1 MSVDV
6 TRPKGTCHRCESQLI
21 SPEWVC
27 AKYRSFNW
35 LQRCVVW
42 NASARESGVDLFFRI
57 AFGCAWG
64 ALVLVWA
71 WGWHISKATSHRAEG
86 LNSLTPYLPVLIGV
100 ALLKMHVLPESWI
113 KEPLWP
119 HSLALEASGLA
130 VTVLGAGFAIWSR
143 VTLGR
148 NWSSVPQVKEQHE
161 LVVKGPY
168 RIVRHPIYTG
178 LILAVAGTGLA
189 LDKAIGLFMAVLV
202 FASYW
207 LKSRVEEKLMME
219 TFPKQY
225 PEYRRRVK
233 ALIPGIL

>member
-1 MSVDV
+1 
-6 TRPKGTCHRCESQLI
+6 
-21 SPEWVC
+21 
-27 AKYRSFNW
+27 
-35 LQRCVVW
+35 
-42 NASARESGVDLFFRI
+42 VDLFFRI

-71 WGWHISKATSHRAEG
+71 WGWRISKPTSHRAEG
-86 LNSLTPYLPVLIGV
+86 LNRLTPYLPVLIGV
-100 ALLKMHVLPESWI
+100 ALLQVHVLPESWI
-113 KEPLWP
+113 KETLWT
-119 HSLALEASGLA
+119 HSLALDAVGLA
-130 VTVLGAGFAIWSR
+130 VTVLGAVFAIWSR

-189 LDKAIGLFMAVLV
+189 QNKGIWLIMVVLI

-207 LKSRVEEKLMME
+207 LKIRVEERLMME
-219 TFPKQY
+219 TFPGEY

>member
-1 MSVDV
+1 
-6 TRPKGTCHRCESQLI
+6 
-21 SPEWVC
+21 
-27 AKYRSFNW
+27 
-35 LQRCVVW
+35 
-42 NASARESGVDLFFRI
+42 VDLFFRI

-64 ALVLVWA
+64 VLVLVWA
-71 WGWHISKATSHRAEG
+71 LGWRASKPRSRTAGGMSG
-86 LNSLTPYLPVLIGV
+86 LTPYLPVLIGF
-100 ALLKMHVLPESWI
+100 ALLWVHVLPERWI

-119 HSLALEASGLA
+119 QSLVLDAAGLA
-130 VTVLGAGFAIWSR
+130 ITVLGAVFAIWSR

-178 LILAVAGTGLA
+178 LILAVAGTALA
-189 LDKAIGLFMAVLV
+189 QNRGIGLFMVVLL

-207 LKSRVEEKLMME
+207 LKIRVEEKLMME
-219 TFPKQY
+219 TFPVEY

>member
-1 MSVDV
+1 VD
-6 TRPKGTCHRCESQLI
+6 T
-21 SPEWVC
+21 
-27 AKYRSFNW
+27 
-35 LQRCVVW
+35 
-42 NASARESGVDLFFRI
+42 FFRF

-71 WGWHISKATSHRAEG
+71 WGWRISKPKSRTAEG
-86 LNSLTPYLPVLIGV
+86 LNSLTPYLPVLIGA
-100 ALLKMHVLPESWI
+100 ALLRVHVLPESWI

-119 HSLALEASGLA
+119 QHTLALDAAGLA
-130 VTVLGAGFAIWSR
+130 VTVVGTVFAIWSR
-143 VTLGR
+143 LTLGR

-189 LDKAIGLFMAVLV
+189 LDKGIGLFMVVLI
-202 FASYW
+202 FASYG
-207 LKSRVEEKLMME
+207 LKIRVEERLMME
-219 TFPKQY
+219 TFPEEY

>member
-6 TRPKGTCHRCESQLI
+6 TRPKGTCHRCESQVI
-21 SPEWVC
+21 GPEWVC
-27 AKYRSFNW
+27 AKCGTVNW

-71 WGWHISKATSHRAEG
+71 WGWRISKATSHRAEG

-161 LVVKGPY
+161 LVVKGTLPD
-168 RIVRHPIYTG
+168 RPPSHLHRPDSGGRRHWAGPGQGNRVIHG
-178 LILAVAGTGLA
+178 GAGFCQLLAQKPRGRKIDDGNL
-189 LDKAIGLFMAVLV
+189 
-202 FASYW
+202 
-207 LKSRVEEKLMME
+207 
-219 TFPKQY
+219 P
-225 PEYRRRVK
+225 
-233 ALIPGIL
+233 

>member
-1 MSVDV
+1 M
-6 TRPKGTCHRCESQLI
+6 E
-21 SPEWVC
+21 
-27 AKYRSFNW
+27 
-35 LQRCVVW
+35 
-42 NASARESGVDLFFRI
+42 LFFRI

-71 WGWHISKATSHRAEG
+71 WGWRNSKATSHRAPG
-86 LNSLTPYLPVLIGV
+86 LNSLIPYLPVLIGA
-100 ALLKMHVLPESWI
+100 ALLKMPVLPDSWI

-119 HSLALEASGLA
+119 HSFALDAAGLA
-130 VTVLGAGFAIWSR
+130 ITVLGVVFAIWSR

-148 NWSSVPQVKEQHE
+148 NWSSVPQVKQQHE

-178 LILAVAGTGLA
+178 LILAVAGTGLS
-189 LDKAIGLFMAVLV
+189 LDKGIGLCMAALV

-207 LKSRVEEKLMME
+207 LKIRVEEKLMME
-219 TFPKQY
+219 TFPEAY

>member
-1 MSVDV
+1 ME
-6 TRPKGTCHRCESQLI
+6 C
-21 SPEWVC
+21 
-27 AKYRSFNW
+27 
-35 LQRCVVW
+35 
-42 NASARESGVDLFFRI
+42 ARESGVDLFFRI
-57 AFGCAWG
+57 SFGCAWG

-71 WGWHISKATSHRAEG
+71 WGWRNHKPISHRAEG
-86 LNSLTPYLPVLIGV
+86 WKSLTPYLPLLIGV
-100 ALLKMHVLPESWI
+100 VLLRAHVLPESWI

-119 HSLALEASGLA
+119 HSLALDAIGLSI
-130 VTVLGAGFAIWSR
+130 TVVGVVFAIWSR

-178 LILAVAGTGLA
+178 LILTVAGTGLA
-189 LDKAIGLFMAVLV
+189 VDRGIGLFMALLV

-219 TFPKQY
+219 TFPEQY

-233 ALIPGIL
+233 ALIPGVF

>member
-1 MSVDV
+1 MPALGLGLS
-6 TRPKGTCHRCESQLI
+6 
-21 SPEWVC
+21 
-27 AKYRSFNW
+27 
-35 LQRCVVW
+35 CVVLLIAK
-42 NASARESGVDLFFRI
+42 ASYDRHKAG
-57 AFGCAWG
+57 G

-71 WGWHISKATSHRAEG
+71 WGWRSSKATSHRPVG

-100 ALLKMHVLPESWI
+100 ALLRLHVLPESWI
-113 KEPLWP
+113 KEPLLP
-119 HSLALEASGLA
+119 HPMAVAAAGLA
-130 VTVLGAGFAIWSR
+130 ITVLGVVFAIWSR

-178 LILAVAGTGLA
+178 LILTVAGTGLA
-189 LDKAIGLFMAVLV
+189 LDRGIGLFMAVLV

-219 TFPKQY
+219 TFPEEY
-225 PEYRRRVK
+225 PEYRRRVS

>member
-1 MSVDV
+1 M
-6 TRPKGTCHRCESQLI
+6 
-21 SPEWVC
+21 
-27 AKYRSFNW
+27 
-35 LQRCVVW
+35 
-42 NASARESGVDLFFRI
+42 DLFFRI

-71 WGWHISKATSHRAEG
+71 WGWRISKPKSRTTEG
-86 LNSLTPYLPVLIGV
+86 LSSLTPLSARPDRRG
-100 ALLKMHVLPESWI
+100 APADAHVLPESWI
-113 KEPLWP
+113 KRPLWP
-119 HSLALEASGLA
+119 HSLALDAAGLA
-130 VTVLGAGFAIWSR
+130 ITVLGAAFAIWSR

-189 LDKAIGLFMAVLV
+189 QDKGIWLFMVVLI

-207 LKSRVEEKLMME
+207 LKIRVEERLMME
-219 TFPKQY
+219 TFPEEY

>member
-1 MSVDV
+1 V
-6 TRPKGTCHRCESQLI
+6 
-21 SPEWVC
+21 
-27 AKYRSFNW
+27 N
-35 LQRCVVW
+35 
-42 NASARESGVDLFFRI
+42 LFFRI

-71 WGWHISKATSHRAEG
+71 GGWRISKPTSRTAKG

-100 ALLKMHVLPESWI
+100 ALLPAHVLPESWI

-119 HSLALEASGLA
+119 QSLALDAAGLA
-130 VTVLGAGFAIWSR
+130 VTVLGAVFAIWSR

-148 NWSSVPQVKEQHE
+148 NWSSVPQVKEQHA
-161 LVVKGPY
+161 LVVRGPY

-178 LILAVAGTGLA
+178 LILAFAGTGLA
-189 LDKAIGLFMAVLV
+189 QDKGIWLFMVALIV
-202 FASYW
+202 ASYW
-207 LKSRVEEKLMME
+207 LKIRVEERLMME
-219 TFPKQY
+219 TFPEQY

>member
-1 MSVDV
+1 VHQLHG
-6 TRPKGTCHRCESQLI
+6 RALWTC
-21 SPEWVC
+21 
-27 AKYRSFNW
+27 FF
-35 LQRCVVW
+35 
-42 NASARESGVDLFFRI
+42 ASRLA
-57 AFGCAWG
+57 

-71 WGWHISKATSHRAEG
+71 GGWRISKPTSRTAEG
-86 LNSLTPYLPVLIGV
+86 LNSLTPYLPVLIGMV
-100 ALLKMHVLPESWI
+100 LLPMHVLPESWV

-119 HSLALEASGLA
+119 HSLVLDTAGLA
-130 VTVLGAGFAIWSR
+130 VTVLGAVFAIWSR

-148 NWSSVPQVKEQHE
+148 NWSSAPQVKERHE

-189 LDKAIGLFMAVLV
+189 QDRGIWLFMVVLI

-207 LKSRVEEKLMME
+207 LKIRVEERLMME
-219 TFPKQY
+219 TFPEEY
-225 PEYRRRVK
+225 AEYRRRVK

>member
-1 MSVDV
+1 VD
-6 TRPKGTCHRCESQLI
+6 P
-21 SPEWVC
+21 
-27 AKYRSFNW
+27 
-35 LQRCVVW
+35 
-42 NASARESGVDLFFRI
+42 FFRI

-71 WGWHISKATSHRAEG
+71 WGWRISKPTSRTATG
-86 LNSLTPYLPVLIGV
+86 LNSLTPYLPVLIGL
-100 ALLKMHVLPESWI
+100 ALLQMHVLPERWI
-113 KEPLWP
+113 KEPLRP
-119 HSLALEASGLA
+119 HSLALDAAGLA
-130 VTVLGAGFAIWSR
+130 VTVLGAVFAIWAR

-148 NWSSVPQVKEQHE
+148 NWSSVPQVKAQHE
-161 LVVKGPY
+161 LVVNGPY

-189 LDKAIGLFMAVLV
+189 LDKGIWLFIVVLI

-207 LKSRVEEKLMME
+207 LKIRVEERLMME
-219 TFPKQY
+219 TFPEEY

>member
-1 MSVDV
+1 
-6 TRPKGTCHRCESQLI
+6 
-21 SPEWVC
+21 
-27 AKYRSFNW
+27 
-35 LQRCVVW
+35 
-42 NASARESGVDLFFRI
+42 VDLFFRI

-64 ALVLVWA
+64 ALVLVWT
-71 WGWHISKATSHRAEG
+71 WGWRISKPRSRTAKG

-100 ALLKMHVLPESWI
+100 ALIQVHVLPESWV
-113 KEPLWP
+113 KAPLWP
-119 HSLALEASGLA
+119 HSLALDAAGLA
-130 VTVLGAGFAIWSR
+130 VTVLGAVFAIWAR

-189 LDKAIGLFMAVLV
+189 LDKGIGLFMAVLV
-202 FASYW
+202 FVSYW
-207 LKSRVEEKLMME
+207 LKSRVEERLMME
-219 TFPKQY
+219 TFPEQY

>member
-1 MSVDV
+1 M
-6 TRPKGTCHRCESQLI
+6 
-21 SPEWVC
+21 
-27 AKYRSFNW
+27 
-35 LQRCVVW
+35 
-42 NASARESGVDLFFRI
+42 DLFFRI

-64 ALVLVWA
+64 ALALVWA
-71 WGWHISKATSHRAEG
+71 WGWRTSKPTSRTAEG

-100 ALLKMHVLPESWI
+100 ALLLVHVLPESWI
-113 KEPLWP
+113 REPLWP
-119 HSLALEASGLA
+119 HSLTLDLAGLA
-130 VTVLGAGFAIWSR
+130 VTVLGAVFAIWSR

-189 LDKAIGLFMAVLV
+189 QDKGIWLFMLVLI

-207 LKSRVEEKLMME
+207 LKIRVEEKLMME
-219 TFPKQY
+219 TFPEEY

-233 ALIPGIL
+233 ALIPRIL

>member
-1 MSVDV
+1 
-6 TRPKGTCHRCESQLI
+6 
-21 SPEWVC
+21 
-27 AKYRSFNW
+27 
-35 LQRCVVW
+35 
-42 NASARESGVDLFFRI
+42 
-57 AFGCAWG
+57 
-64 ALVLVWA
+64 
-71 WGWHISKATSHRAEG
+71 
-86 LNSLTPYLPVLIGV
+86 
-100 ALLKMHVLPESWI
+100 MHVLPESWI

-119 HSLALEASGLA
+119 HSLALDTTALA
-130 VTVLGAGFAIWSR
+130 VTLLGAAFAIWSR

-178 LILAVAGTGLA
+178 LILTVVGTALA
-189 LDKAIGLFMAVLV
+189 LDKGIGLFMAALV

-219 TFPKQY
+219 AFPDQY

>member
-1 MSVDV
+1 M
-6 TRPKGTCHRCESQLI
+6 Q
-21 SPEWVC
+21 
-27 AKYRSFNW
+27 
-35 LQRCVVW
+35 
-42 NASARESGVDLFFRI
+42 ASAARESGVDPFFCI

-71 WGWHISKATSHRAEG
+71 WGWRISKPTSHRPEG
-86 LNSLTPYLPVLIGV
+86 LNSMVPYLPVLIGV
-100 ALLKMHVLPESWI
+100 ALLRMHVLPESWI

-119 HSLALEASGLA
+119 HSLVLDAAGLA
-130 VTVLGAGFAIWSR
+130 VTVLGAVFAIWSR

-161 LVVKGPY
+161 LVVQGPY

-189 LDKAIGLFMAVLV
+189 LDKRIWLFMVVLI
-202 FASYW
+202 FATYW
-207 LKSRVEEKLMME
+207 LKIRVEERLMME
-219 TFPKQY
+219 TFPEEY

>member
-1 MSVDV
+1 V
-6 TRPKGTCHRCESQLI
+6 E
-21 SPEWVC
+21 
-27 AKYRSFNW
+27 
-35 LQRCVVW
+35 
-42 NASARESGVDLFFRI
+42 LFFRI

-71 WGWHISKATSHRAEG
+71 WGWRVSKRTSHMAEG
-86 LNSLTPYLPVLIGV
+86 LNSLSPYLPVLIGV
-100 ALLKMHVLPESWI
+100 ALLRLHMLPGSWI

-119 HSLALEASGLA
+119 HQLALEAAGLA
-130 VTVLGAGFAIWSR
+130 VTVLGAAFAIWSR
-143 VTLGR
+143 LTLGR
-148 NWSSVPQVKEQHE
+148 NWSSVPQVKEEHE

-189 LDKAIGLFMAVLV
+189 LDRGIGLFMLVLV

-207 LKSRVEEKLMME
+207 LKIRVEEKLMME
-219 TFPKQY
+219 TFPKEY

>member
-1 MSVDV
+1 V
-6 TRPKGTCHRCESQLI
+6 E
-21 SPEWVC
+21 
-27 AKYRSFNW
+27 
-35 LQRCVVW
+35 
-42 NASARESGVDLFFRI
+42 LFFHI

-64 ALVLVWA
+64 AMVLVWA
-71 WGWHISKATSHRAEG
+71 WGWRLSKPTSRTAKS

-100 ALLKMHVLPESWI
+100 ALLRLHVLPESWI
-113 KEPLWP
+113 REPLWP
-119 HSLALEASGLA
+119 HPLALDAAGLA
-130 VTVLGAGFAIWSR
+130 VTVLGAVFAIWSR

-189 LDKAIGLFMAVLV
+189 LDKGVGLFMAVLV

-207 LKSRVEEKLMME
+207 LKSRVEEKLMVE
-219 TFPKQY
+219 TFPEQY